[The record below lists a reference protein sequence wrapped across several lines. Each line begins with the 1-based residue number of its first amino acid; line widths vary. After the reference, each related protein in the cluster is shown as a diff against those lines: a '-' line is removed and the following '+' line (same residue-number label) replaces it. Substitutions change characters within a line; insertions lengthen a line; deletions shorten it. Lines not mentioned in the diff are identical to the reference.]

1 MWRLN
6 LTDSSAKLTKAAWGV
21 GMFRNKKK
29 ATMSAVMKE
38 IEPYITTYF
47 IAKPT
52 INEDNIPIVCQ
63 ILLSKYANV
72 KLLQGV
78 DKWIPYFKIQVKG
91 FFSSQELTLKI
102 LEKNH
107 KSKQQQY
114 DLSWIDKLEEIDIAL
129 DD

>member
-1 MWRLN
+1 
-6 LTDSSAKLTKAAWGV
+6 
-21 GMFRNKKK
+21 MFRNKKK
-29 ATMSAVMKE
+29 TTMSAVMKE
-38 IEPYITTYF
+38 IEPYITTHF

-52 INEDNIPIVCQ
+52 ISADNIPIVCQ
-63 ILLSKYANV
+63 MLLSKYANV

-78 DKWIPYFKIQVKG
+78 DKGIPYFKIQVKG
-91 FFSSQELTLKI
+91 LFSSEELTLKI
-102 LEKNH
+102 LEKCY